1 MNTTH
6 EPVLL
11 QETMALLSPASP
23 GVYADVTLG
32 AAGHAQAILERSS
45 PDGLL
50 FGLDR
55 DPHAIAAARDRL
67 ASFGPRVTLIN
78 APFGELASALRDRSI
93 DGVDGLVADLGL
105 SSTQLD
111 NADRGFSFR
120 QVGPIDMRMDVS
132 TGETALELI
141 ARLNDD
147 ALANVIYEYG
157 EERRSRPIARSIRR
171 AYEAG
176 ALKTTGDLR
185 AAVVRVTGPKRGR
198 IDPATRTFQALRIAV
213 NDEIEQLRLLIA
225 SLTTVLRQ
233 GGVAAIISFHSLEDR
248 LVKHAFRDHEALRV
262 LTKRPVTAS
271 EEECATNPRA
281 RSAKLRAARLEEAL

>member
-1 MNTTH
+1 MTATH
-6 EPVLL
+6 ESVLL
-11 QETMALLSPASP
+11 EETLAFLAPTSH

-32 AAGHAQAILERSS
+32 AGGHAHAILDRSG
-45 PDGLL
+45 PEGQLIA
-50 FGLDR
+50 LDR

-67 ASFGPRVTLIN
+67 ASFGSRVTFVN
-78 APFGELASALRDRSI
+78 APFGELGDVLSERSI

-111 NADRGFSFR
+111 DAQRGFSFR
-120 QVGPIDMRMDVS
+120 QAGPIDMRMDTS
-132 TGETALELI
+132 EGETALELI
-141 ARLNDD
+141 GRLNDD

-176 ALKTTGDLR
+176 TLQSTGDLR

-225 SLTTVLRQ
+225 SLTTVLRH

-248 LVKHAFRDHEALRV
+248 LVKHAFRNEEALQV

-271 EEECATNPRA
+271 EEECARNPRA
-281 RSAKLRAARLEEAL
+281 RSAKLRAARLEAAS